1 MGGRHVGVFEG
12 DWRRASFRYDTDA
25 PERPISLSLP
35 RDGGWSENA
44 PLVFLNNLLPE
55 SGEQRYLMMRRMGAK
70 SQQPFDLLDR
80 IDNIG
85 DLVFSSKDEYP
96 TAETM
101 PAAQAEKDGSDIAAR
116 IVEIKA
122 NPAKWWTDDPHARF
136 SLGGMQGKFTLSRV
150 GGKWFWPNAATPST
164 HILKPEGVGTPG
176 AEANESGM
184 LRLAAACGVETT
196 DSGIAVFDGHHSFM
210 TARFDR
216 ETVDGKPVRIHAEDV
231 CSALGVPAGSKYDVR
246 AADVLSLLHRIDPD
260 DGLAYAWI
268 GQLAFST
275 YSGNADAH
283 ARNYT
288 LLAAT
293 GDGYCLSPL
302 YDAVCTACWPALSTR
317 LAMPVGGED
326 RASRVGDAEWA
337 ALARSNR
344 LDEGRVVDM
353 ARNMASEIARNAW
366 IALRG
371 QPSAAADR
379 MGRMLESI
387 PAVARR
393 QVRTEPPAPPH
404 AGMVWVEG
412 HWRNGHWVDGYWR
425 SRPTR

>member
-1 MGGRHVGVFEG
+1 M
-12 DWRRASFRYDTDA
+12 
-25 PERPISLSLP
+25 I
-35 RDGGWSENA
+35 
-44 PLVFLNNLLPE
+44 
-55 SGEQRYLMMRRMGAK
+55 
-70 SQQPFDLLDR
+70 
-80 IDNIG
+80 
-85 DLVFSSKDEYP
+85 P
-96 TAETM
+96 T
-101 PAAQAEKDGSDIAAR
+101 P
-116 IVEIKA
+116 
-122 NPAKWWTDDPHARF
+122 RF

-176 AEANESGM
+176 AEVNESGM

-293 GDGYCLSPL
+293 EDGYRLSPL

-353 ARNMASEIARNAW
+353 ARNMASGSPAT
-366 IALRG
+366 RG
-371 QPSAAADR
+371 SRYAGSRPPRRTGWAGCLSPFPPSP
-379 MGRMLESI
+379 G
-387 PAVARR
+387 VKC
-393 QVRTEPPAPPH
+393 V
-404 AGMVWVEG
+404 
-412 HWRNGHWVDGYWR
+412 R
-425 SRPTR
+425 SRPHPRTPAWCGSRALAQRLLGGRLLAVTPHALTPSVPTRGQYQPFSLASSRAFSLTPPITLSSRMLHRSRNSRSASVQSMPACSNARANASPHASSSSRSPSS